1 MTPPTRHRRHLGEG
15 GSLAIEDALVLAEVL
30 RAADTVEQA
39 LDAYVTRR
47 RPRVEW
53 VQEQSRATA
62 RAWILPP
69 DSRNAALRDRGDQ
82 MLQDRYRP
90 LAEVP

>member
-1 MTPPTRHRRHLGEG
+1 MGEG

-30 RAADTVEQA
+30 RDSDTVEHA
-39 LDAYVTRR
+39 LGGYVTRR
-47 RPRVEW
+47 SDRVAW
-53 VQEQSRATA
+53 VHEQSRAAA

-69 DSRNAALRDRGDQ
+69 DIRNAALRDRGDQ

-90 LAEVP
+90 LIDVP